1 MSSARRVSIIQSASS
16 AARVR
21 SIPRTGAT
29 SCWNLPSSCE
39 SLNPPASGLPAPW
52 FLAHDT
58 LVHAGVYGV
67 LSQTVYFALRQ
78 GHHRSPRTAA
88 LMSTLFASLYGL
100 SDEVHQMFT
109 PSRVADLWD
118 WVADTA
124 GAACIFLLTLL
135 PSRHEP
141 ER

>member
-1 MSSARRVSIIQSASS
+1 MHKHVKQLFAWSPALGWAGLIFFLSTR
-16 AARVR
+16 
-21 SIPRTGAT
+21 
-29 SCWNLPSSCE
+29 
-39 SLNPPASGLPAPW
+39 PASGLPAPW
-52 FLAHDT
+52 FLAHDK

-67 LSQTVYFALRQ
+67 LSLTVYFALRQ